1 VTISDIDK
9 ALAEKKH
16 TNPATKLP
24 PKYYDLL
31 EVFSREDSNKL
42 PERRAYDYKIKLKDG
57 KQHGFGPLYSMS

>member
-16 TNPATKLP
+16 TDPATKLL

-31 EVFSREDSNKL
+31 EVFSREDLNKL
-42 PERRAYDYKIKLKDG
+42 PERRAYDYKIELEDS
-57 KQHGFGPLYSMS
+57 KQHGFGPLYGMS